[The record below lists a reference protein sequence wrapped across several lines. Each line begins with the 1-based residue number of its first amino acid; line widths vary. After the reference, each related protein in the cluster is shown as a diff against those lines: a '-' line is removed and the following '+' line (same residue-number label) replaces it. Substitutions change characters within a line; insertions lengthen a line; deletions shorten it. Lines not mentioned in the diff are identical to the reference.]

1 MNFQTSTIQPYIQ
14 IKYSTD
20 ALLKFL
26 LWNFQVLVKVF
37 ITITVRPGIFKTISL
52 TTPRLVS

>member
-1 MNFQTSTIQPYIQ
+1 MNFQVSIIQPYIQ

-20 ALLKFL
+20 TLLKLL

-37 ITITVRPGIFKTISL
+37 IPITVRPGIFKNISL